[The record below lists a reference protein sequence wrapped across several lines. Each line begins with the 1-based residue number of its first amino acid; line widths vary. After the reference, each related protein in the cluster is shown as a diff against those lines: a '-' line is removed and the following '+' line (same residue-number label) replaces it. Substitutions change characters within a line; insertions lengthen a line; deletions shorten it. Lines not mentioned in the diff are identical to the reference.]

1 MAGEYGI
8 GQGIVQ
14 GMQLATQGMM
24 NVETIQ
30 ASREA
35 RRQNAEKTAAYLQT
49 AQVQQDTAKQQL
61 EMLQF
66 KFDEMQKQKAREDSY
81 NAFNAYEETGDIKYL
96 NLAKDKNP
104 LLSDM
109 FSKNGTVSMH
119 GINEFSEEK
128 LTSLGYTPSKYVRP
142 IIVTKNDGTQA
153 IEDLTGT
160 YVASGYLKEMR
171 KDKLDDLVL
180 RVKENQMLAAE
191 AETGVTVAKGE
202 LSTNLVTEL
211 NAKVKT
217 QAAARG
223 FGFARR
229 K

>member
-14 GMQLATQGMM
+14 GMQLANQGIM
-24 NVETIQ
+24 NAETIQ
-30 ASREA
+30 ASREQ

-49 AQVQQDTAKQQL
+49 AQVQQDTSKQQL

-66 KFDEMQKQKAREDSY
+66 KFDEMQKQKAKEDTF
-81 NAFNAYEETGDIKYL
+81 NAFNAYEETGDVKYL

-104 LLSDM
+104 LLKQMLD
-109 FSKNGTVSMH
+109 NAGTVSMQ

-128 LTSLGYTPSKYVRP
+128 LTSLGYQPGKFIKP
-142 IIVTKNDGTQA
+142 IVITKNDGTQA

-180 RVKENQMLAAE
+180 RVKENQIKTEETNFPIVE
-191 AETGVTVAKGE
+191 AKAQF
-202 LSTNLVTEL
+202 STQILTEL
-211 NAKVKT
+211 QKQVAEGKIN
-217 QAAARG
+217 
-223 FGFARR
+223 
-229 K
+229 